1 MALPPET
8 NHAALPRWLEVVDGD
23 APLLLI
29 APHGGRAG
37 AAANGTLHP
46 KVNDLE
52 TAAITRE
59 LARRLGAS
67 ALVNAGMDRN
77 ELDCNRLSQL
87 TAQAPWM
94 LELIAKRVDQIVA
107 HHGRATVLLIH
118 GWNII
123 EPRVDLGLGLRE
135 TGGSL
140 RPPAGA
146 HVSASDEFINGP
158 VAELAERLRA
168 ARIQPSFGLRYPG
181 GAAQNLLQAFTMRHG
196 SSGLEPL
203 RRLAALAEQRAIDAL
218 QLEMSVALR
227 LPGELRALNLDA
239 ISEIFSHRTRRAS
252 ARATTIPIY
261 REAPQRAAKK
271 ASATASGAAPPTRI
285 GIEFYDPAAKIGAM
299 VSFDFGAGA
308 AGGRIMALFDR
319 RRVAIFTAEGKAQRA
334 GDRISL
340 GPLALHAGARQG
352 ALEFRGPAAV
362 VDDGTSYL
370 SVERA
375 LAGSRL
381 EAAMEVAAALEVDHA
396 PHTLDELIA
405 RLEASIAAARR
416 TGATSAEIARMVPPA
431 AAFGRLRGTIAV
443 DGAKRIVDAVARIG
457 VSFTGIGPQKF
468 TARRMLWASFPPA
481 SGLRA
486 IEARALTLD
495 GAAEYRIARVLA
507 DGEWRKGE
515 LAEID
520 LDAQSPMVPPAR
532 IGAVVAVPGAGRRAI
547 HGVPGSFMT
556 LSRPGPDGTRIHTS
570 LGFATYRIG
579 AAEGAGMFE
588 YSRRVGHPTAPGVSP
603 QTVGDTEND

>member
-1 MALPPET
+1 MVSPPEAK
-8 NHAALPRWLEVVDGD
+8 HLALSPWLEVVDGN

-37 AAANGTLHP
+37 AAARGTLHP

-67 ALVNAGMDRN
+67 ALINAGMDRN

-87 TAQAPWM
+87 TAQAPWI
-94 LELIAKRVDQIVA
+94 LELIARGVDQIVTR
-107 HHGRATVLLIH
+107 HGHATVLLIH

-158 VAELAERLRA
+158 VAELAKRLRA
-168 ARIQPSFGLRYPG
+168 AKILPSFGLRYPG
-181 GAAQNLLQAFTMRHG
+181 GTAQNLLQAFTMRHG
-196 SSGLEPL
+196 ASGLESL
-203 RRLAALAEQRAIDAL
+203 RRLAALAEQHAIDAL

-239 ISEIFSHRTRRAS
+239 ISEIFSPRGRGAITRTL
-252 ARATTIPIY
+252 TIPIH
-261 REAPQRAAKK
+261 REAAPRPKKTPSAAG
-271 ASATASGAAPPTRI
+271 GALPPTRI
-285 GIEFYDPAAKIGAM
+285 GIEFYDPDAKIGAM

-319 RRVAIFTAEGKAQRA
+319 CRVAIFTAEGRAQRA

-362 VDDGTSYL
+362 VDDGTSYM

-381 EAAMEVAAALEVDHA
+381 EAAMEVAATLEIDQA
-396 PHTLDELIA
+396 PHTLDELIT
-405 RLEASIAAARR
+405 RLEATIAAAHRA
-416 TGATSAEIARMVPPA
+416 GATSAEIARIVPPA
-431 AAFGRLRGTIAV
+431 AAFARLRGTIAM
-443 DGAKRIVDAVARIG
+443 DGAERIVDAVARIG

-468 TARRMLWASFPPA
+468 TARRMLWASFPSS
-481 SGLRA
+481 SGVMA

-495 GAAEYRIARVLA
+495 GGAEYRIARVLS
-507 DGEWRKGE
+507 DGEWREGE

-520 LDAQSPMVPPAR
+520 LNTQSPMVPPAR
-532 IGAVVAVPGAGRRAI
+532 VGAVVTVPGTRRCAI
-547 HGVPGSFMT
+547 HGTPGSFMT

-570 LGFATYRIG
+570 LGFAAYRIG

-588 YSRRVGHPTAPGVSP
+588 YSHRADPPTAAGASLRA
-603 QTVGDTEND
+603 DRDA